1 MNIFKVLCAVS
12 PPQNESPDAS
22 NFMCIV
28 PTLVITSELEYS
40 SHLVYSVV
48 SPAQL
53 VSSSV
58 ALPAKLVFN
67 LDDFNFDDINF
78 NDFNFGVFNFDD
90 FHFDDVNFD
99 DFHFDDV
106 NFDDF

>member
-1 MNIFKVLCAVS
+1 MNIFQVLCAVS
-12 PPQNESPDAS
+12 PPQNESPNAS

-58 ALPAKLVFN
+58 ALPAKLVFSSIS
-67 LDDFNFDDINF
+67 LLSIHMVHINSKMII
-78 NDFNFGVFNFDD
+78 NPLVKTTSWVMHELIMNII
-90 FHFDDVNFD
+90 DVNF
-99 DFHFDDV
+99 
-106 NFDDF
+106 

>member
-1 MNIFKVLCAVS
+1 MNIFQVLCAVS
-12 PPQNESPDAS
+12 PPQNESPNAS

-48 SPAQL
+48 SPVQL

-58 ALPAKLVFN
+58 ALQAKLVSQNVRKRIFLQRWQKVSCSSLPN
-67 LDDFNFDDINF
+67 VI
-78 NDFNFGVFNFDD
+78 VS
-90 FHFDDVNFD
+90 
-99 DFHFDDV
+99 
-106 NFDDF
+106 

>member
-1 MNIFKVLCAVS
+1 MRCPHPSMNIFQVLCAVS
-12 PPQNESPDAS
+12 PPQNESPNAY

-48 SPAQL
+48 SPVQL

-58 ALPAKLVFN
+58 ALPAKLVI
-67 LDDFNFDDINF
+67 LYLLGQLPLQI
-78 NDFNFGVFNFDD
+78 
-90 FHFDDVNFD
+90 
-99 DFHFDDV
+99 
-106 NFDDF
+106 